1 MTERRVIKN
10 PKAQTSVRTQATKAD
25 ANAKRGKKQY
35 RGKNRPKHYVS
46 SSQFDIDKLQI
57 GIGFYKRKTDQLMMV
72 FTFNYEYAQGIVERL
87 NIIHEN
93 SRIYASKVLD
103 IYRKYNGMGPDYLEY
118 VNNIAAPIRYDN
130 PHDSMLK
137 SASDLIK
144 SKFTEFLI
152 SLKNQ
157 DFEILNETYCQTEPD
172 VNGKKQYIKQ
182 LHKWL
187 AGMSDREIAQL
198 FEKRNYN
205 SDSDSDSDSEDNEP
219 QRKYDPAIFQMRPKI
234 TTRTNITKLG
244 SKKSGYQNEEL
255 TMKSFFEEMEKSY
268 GMNRKESDYYLQ
280 ANMIVNISS
289 HCIIRGYDG
298 PQINFRPDCSDF
310 EYRLNKASCKR
321 VIKREKLE
329 EPGVLR
335 SLSV

>member
-1 MTERRVIKN
+1 MTEQRVIKD
-10 PKAQTSVRTQATKAD
+10 PKLPTAARTRASKTRK
-25 ANAKRGKKQY
+25 GKKRY
-35 RGKNRPKHYVS
+35 RGNRPKHYIS

-57 GIGFYKRKTDQLMMV
+57 GIGFYNRKSNDQLMMV

-103 IYRKYNGMGPDYLEY
+103 IYRRYNRGGTDYLEC

-130 PHDSMLK
+130 PHDSMVK
-137 SASDLIK
+137 STFDLIK

-152 SLKNQ
+152 SLKHQ
-157 DFEILNETYCQTEPD
+157 DFEILNERYCQTEPN
-172 VNGKKQYIKQ
+172 VSGKKSYVKK

-187 AGMSDREIAQL
+187 AGMSDREIDQL

-205 SDSDSDSDSEDNEP
+205 SDSDSDSEDNEP
-219 QRKYDPAIFQMRPKI
+219 QRKYDPAIFQMRPKV
-234 TTRTNITKLG
+234 TTRTKITKLG

-280 ANMIVNISS
+280 ANMIINISS
-289 HCIIRGYDG
+289 HCIIRNYDG
-298 PQINFRPDCSDF
+298 PQINFRPECSDF

-329 EPGVLR
+329 EPVVLR